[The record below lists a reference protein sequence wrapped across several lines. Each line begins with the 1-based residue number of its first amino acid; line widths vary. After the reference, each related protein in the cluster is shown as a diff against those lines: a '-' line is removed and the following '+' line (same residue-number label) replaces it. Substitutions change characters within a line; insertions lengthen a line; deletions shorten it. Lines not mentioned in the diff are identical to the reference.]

1 MGISQTA
8 TSFDYLKKKKVYLER
23 KKEGGG
29 REREREREQGYEQVM
44 LRKILEYFGLYH

>member
-29 REREREREQGYEQVM
+29 ERERERENKVM
-44 LRKILEYFGLYH
+44 SK